1 MMNVKTTY
9 PTHPLPYF
17 EWIAYLKQMKAK
29 AESEK
34 LEAEIKDK
42 QRRKY

>member
-1 MMNVKTTY
+1 MNVKTTY
-9 PTHPLPYF
+9 PKERLPYF

-29 AESEK
+29 AESEALTK
-34 LEAEIKDK
+34 EIKDK